1 MYKKQFIQILFFVLH
16 SLYSCKLIKFEE
28 KFFFFIQL
36 DYRAFS
42 IGSPFKALWIKI
54 CHKREFSYTCTCI
67 QVIILIKYRESP
79 ENLRVHVLNNS
90 YYIQV
95 VQINTST
102 TVCVAQ
108 GCLSNCVWL
117 DTLTVA
123 WVHVS
128 IKYSYWKLKKWVHT
142 ISDSEDVVEMW
153 RKGMGGGRG
162 FGWLGVEYITAI
174 PFF

>member
-1 MYKKQFIQILFFVLH
+1 MCKCTKNNLFKFYFLFYILYIHASWSLKKI
-16 SLYSCKLIKFEE
+16 
-28 KFFFFIQL
+28 FFFFIQL

-42 IGSPFKALWIKI
+42 IGSSFKALWIKK
-54 CHKREFSYTCTCI
+54 CHKREFSYTCI
-67 QVIILIKYRESP
+67 YMYKWLYLLNIESP
-79 ENLRVHVLNNS
+79 RRICVYM
-90 YYIQV
+90 YYGYHIKV

-102 TVCVAQ
+102 TVYVAQ

-128 IKYSYWKLKKWVHT
+128 IIYSYWKLKKWVHT

-153 RKGMGGGRG
+153 RKDGGRG
-162 FGWLGVEYITAI
+162 VGWLGVEYITAI

>member
-1 MYKKQFIQILFFVLH
+1 M
-16 SLYSCKLIKFEE
+16 
-28 KFFFFIQL
+28 
-36 DYRAFS
+36 
-42 IGSPFKALWIKI
+42 
-54 CHKREFSYTCTCI
+54 
-67 QVIILIKYRESP
+67 IILIKYRESP

-102 TVCVAQ
+102 TVCVAH

-142 ISDSEDVVEMW
+142 ISDLENVVEMW
-153 RKGMGGGRG
+153 RKDWGGGG
-162 FGWLGVEYITAI
+162 LVGWVLNISLQYRFSKWCCCWSYNLKMDL
-174 PFF
+174 FFFSSKLHQCLMHLAYE

>member
-1 MYKKQFIQILFFVLH
+1 MYKKQFIQILFVVLH
-16 SLYSCKLIKFEE
+16 SLYSCKLKFEE

-42 IGSPFKALWIKI
+42 IGSPCKSLWIKI
-54 CHKREFSYTCTCI
+54 CHKRDLIYMYI
-67 QVIILIKYRESP
+67 HVQVIILIKYRESP

-102 TVCVAQ
+102 TVYVAH

-123 WVHVS
+123 WVTC
-128 IKYSYWKLKKWVHT
+128 IIYSYWKLKKWVHT

-153 RKGMGGGRG
+153 RKDGGGG
-162 FGWLGVEYITAI
+162 GLVGWVLNISLQYR
-174 PFF
+174 FSN